1 MNALISLLHIV
12 LKSDFSKKKNKE
24 KSRIETS
31 VQTQVHVAY
40 IIIQELLRITHKH
53 DYHNINFQR
62 DFFFFDGNFQR
73 DLPNLYVRI
82 LEGCKQII
90 VYFSYSAIYNNLA
103 NRELLTCLATKSK
116 LYVHKVTLVFKSAL
130 PKYNDGVIM
139 YGPQE
144 NEDKEIRLRGA
155 TGSKGYGT

>member
-53 DYHNINFQR
+53 DYHNI
-62 DFFFFDGNFQR
+62 NFQR

>member
-1 MNALISLLHIV
+1 MNALVSLVHIV
-12 LKSDFSKKKNKE
+12 LKSDFTKKKNEE
-24 KSRIETS
+24 KSKIETS

-62 DFFFFDGNFQR
+62 DLQ
-73 DLPNLYVRI
+73 NLYVRI
-82 LEGCKQII
+82 IEGCKQII
-90 VYFSYSAIYNNLA
+90 VDFSFSAIYNLA

-116 LYVHKVTLVFKSAL
+116 LYVYKVTLVFKSAL

-144 NEDKEIRLRGA
+144 NEDKEIGMRGA

>member
-1 MNALISLLHIV
+1 M
-12 LKSDFSKKKNKE
+12 KSDFSKKKNKE

-62 DFFFFDGNFQR
+62 D
-73 DLPNLYVRI
+73 LPNLYVRI

-103 NRELLTCLATKSK
+103 NRELLTCLAAKSK

>member
-62 DFFFFDGNFQR
+62 D
-73 DLPNLYVRI
+73 LPNLYVRI

-116 LYVHKVTLVFKSAL
+116 LYVYKVTLVFKSAL

>member
-24 KSRIETS
+24 KCRIETS

-53 DYHNINFQR
+53 DYHNI
-62 DFFFFDGNFQR
+62 NFQR